1 MAIMGLTPEQA
12 FFARSV
18 LRSKFFIF
26 VHIGALMIL
35 LPTLKPFFGV
45 HHFPAFIILILSIV
59 YDTWVMASKKAKRL
73 MVYPTMLLALWVGV
87 NTINHWVM
95 PTVPLTELTS
105 MFGFVGH
112 VLVMVGAFQAIKEI
126 RLMD

>member
-1 MAIMGLTPEQA
+1 MAIPGLTPEQA
-12 FFARSV
+12 FFARSI

-26 VHIGALMIL
+26 VHIGALMIM

-45 HHFPAFIILILSIV
+45 HHFPGLIILILSVV
-59 YDTWVMASKKAKRL
+59 YDTWIMASKKAKRL
-73 MVYPTMLLALWVGV
+73 MVYPTMLLGIWVGM

-95 PTVPLTELTS
+95 PTVPLTDMAR

-112 VLVMVGAFQAIKEI
+112 VLVLVGAFQAVKEI
-126 RLMD
+126 RLMS

>member
-12 FFARSV
+12 FFERSV

-26 VHIGALMIL
+26 VHIGALMIM
-35 LPTLKPFFGV
+35 LPTITPFFGV
-45 HHFPAFIILILSIV
+45 HLFPALIILILSVV
-59 YDTWVMASKKAKRL
+59 YDTWITASKKAKRL
-73 MVYPTMLLALWVGV
+73 MVYPTLLLGLWVGM
-87 NTINHWVM
+87 NTINHWIM
-95 PTVPLTELTS
+95 PTPPLTDMVR
-105 MFGFVGH
+105 MFGFLGH